1 VIRQHFLDS
10 LSCALSSLL
19 RPYIRVLDIG
29 TGAGFPSLPLKIYLP
44 DIQVTAVDAVAKK
57 IGFVR
62 HLCRVLQLQ
71 DVDCVTVRLE
81 QTANSSYSE
90 TSYAKATPPVVPAR
104 SFDLI
109 VSRAVGTIPYLLELA
124 APLLAPQGHILLQ
137 RGHHGHHELVAQT
150 IVLQNQGFQLVQRIE
165 VPFSFCT
172 YPRYLLIFCKAFD
185 RIHENKA

>member
-10 LSCALSSLL
+10 LSCGLSALL
-19 RPYIRVLDIG
+19 RPHIRVLDIG
-29 TGAGFPSLPLKIYLP
+29 AGAGFPSIPLKIYFP

-71 DVDCVTVRLE
+71 NVDCVTARLE
-81 QTANSSYSE
+81 QAASPSYSE
-90 TSYAKATPPVVPAR
+90 TSHAKATPHSVPAQ

-124 APLLAPQGHILLQ
+124 APWLAPQGHILLQ
-137 RGHHGHHELVAQT
+137 RGHHGRHELAEQT
-150 IVLQNQGFQLVQRIE
+150 IVLQNQRFQLVQRIE
-165 VPFSFCT
+165 ISFSFCT

>member
-1 VIRQHFLDS
+1 V
-10 LSCALSSLL
+10 LSSLL
-19 RPYIRVLDIG
+19 RSHIRVLDIG

-71 DVDCVTVRLE
+71 DVDCVAARLE
-81 QTANSSYSE
+81 QIVGSSSSE
-90 TSYAKATPPVVPAR
+90 TGHAKATPPGVPAQ

-124 APLLAPQGHILLQ
+124 APWLAPQGHILLQ
-137 RGHHGHHELVAQT
+137 RGHHGHHELVEQT
-150 IVLQNQGFQLVQRIE
+150 IVPQNQRFQLVQRIE
-165 VPFSFCT
+165 VPFSFFT
-172 YPRYLLIFCKAFD
+172 YPRYLLIFCKAID